1 MSEEIFKSILE
12 EAVMREYTDI
22 EDDPDH
28 KFSLKHRLAM
38 KRIFSRYEKNVRK
51 LHANEPNKTSQTAES
66 KPRYRLSRLLFLAMI
81 VILLASFFGGWI
93 AVYVSTNFHGT
104 VYRSYTEFKPK
115 KTMDCPQTIEYKYA
129 LVSVPKGF
137 EMIKTDSS
145 PIRVSTQYMNS
156 STEQTITLRQW
167 VKSGYA
173 RNFKTK
179 KHHLENI
186 QVNCNDVLYVDYG
199 DDRHSCT
206 LLVWDNGDYIIEIIA
221 DLAKEDAINLS
232 IINKN

>member
-22 EDDPDH
+22 EDEPDH

-38 KRIFSRYEKNVRK
+38 KRIFARYERKERK
-51 LHANEPNKTSQTAES
+51 LHANRPDTTAQTAEN
-66 KPRYRLSRLLFLAMI
+66 KPRYRLSRQLLLVMI
-81 VILLASFFGGWI
+81 VIILASFLGGWA
-93 AVYVSTNFHGT
+93 AVYVSSNFHGT
-104 VYRSYTEFKPK
+104 VYHNYTEFKPK
-115 KTMDCPQTIEYKYA
+115 KTIDCPQTIEYKYA
-129 LVSVPKGF
+129 PASVPEGF

-145 PIRVSTQYMNS
+145 PIRVSTLYMNS

-186 QVNCNDVLYVDYG
+186 QVNYNDVLCVDYG
-199 DDRHSCT
+199 DDRHSST
-206 LLVWDNGDYIIEIIA
+206 FLVWDNGDYIIEIMA
-221 DLAKEDAINLS
+221 DLPKEDTINLS